1 MGIESV
7 TVAAARLLVKCV
19 VFVGCFTVVWVLCC
33 LFCTVYFCTSCT
45 VHNFFF
51 CISVFVFMQ
60 SLDFSVILL
69 RVYLRSK
76 RELKH
81 FLGVERWVACSRPSL
96 LDYSQCSR
104 GCCQSMR
111 LKTSFPSVLFEF
123 QSARKLQK
131 VVKI

>member
-1 MGIESV
+1 MLF
-7 TVAAARLLVKCV
+7 LLDVSLLFGYYV
-19 VFVGCFTVVWVLCC
+19 VSFVLFIFVLPV
-33 LFCTVYFCTSCT
+33 LYII
-45 VHNFFF
+45 FFF